1 MEEEIGISSLT
12 GTVNPGSSEFL
23 TMTQPGDVINAL
35 LGGPVS
41 PTAPPNSLQSLC
53 HGQEGAGQGVKAG
66 VRQAV
71 PLLPSAHPFP
81 NPTHSNLRTGA
92 PTSLTTSLPLGRT
105 A

>member
-1 MEEEIGISSLT
+1 M
-12 GTVNPGSSEFL
+12 
-23 TMTQPGDVINAL
+23 
-35 LGGPVS
+35 S
-41 PTAPPNSLQSLC
+41 PMAPPNSQPSLC

-105 A
+105 AW